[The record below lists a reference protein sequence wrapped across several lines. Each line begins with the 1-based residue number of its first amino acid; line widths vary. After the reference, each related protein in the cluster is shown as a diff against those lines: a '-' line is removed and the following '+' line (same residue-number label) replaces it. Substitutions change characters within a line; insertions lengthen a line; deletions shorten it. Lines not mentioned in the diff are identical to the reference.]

1 MILTGPEI
9 IAAYKR
15 GDITC
20 DPFRP
25 ANVGPASLDLTLSD
39 VLLTYRRPKGKPLD
53 MAAEPETHR
62 RMMMPHPFGF
72 LLEPGIIYIASTVEC
87 VGVGRYAGQVADRS
101 SVARLGVK
109 IQTAGFV
116 DPGFHGTITLEISV
130 VEPVVV
136 YPHVRV
142 CQLWFAEMVGRPSGY
157 VGKYQGQRGPR
168 ASEMWRDFLP
178 KGEDR

>member
-9 IAAYKR
+9 AASIKR
-15 GDITC
+15 GDISC
-20 DPFRP
+20 DPFDP

-53 MAAEPETHR
+53 MAAEQETEEHR
-62 RMMMPHPFGF
+62 ILPHPDGF
-72 LLEPGIIYIASTVEC
+72 LLEPGTVYIASTVER

-116 DPGFHGTITLEISV
+116 DPFFQGTITLEISV
-130 VEPVVV
+130 VEPVVI

-142 CQLWFAEMVGRPSGY
+142 CQLVFAETVGRPSGY
-157 VGKYQGQRGPR
+157 AGRYVGQSGPR
-168 ASEMWRDFLP
+168 ASEMWRDFGEVP
-178 KGEDR
+178 K